1 MRRILAIL
9 LVSILFAASAVAD
22 TFQINISNPQYK
34 PINVGLWGFV
44 KNTPEN
50 ISKRLLKTLK
60 LDLELSGI
68 FSYDLT
74 QHFSYEAPQK
84 VVIGIAK
91 LDKMDYVIYGDAK
104 IDGKNI
110 LVNVVIVDIL
120 KGCVIL
126 QKTYIANRYSLD
138 WVANKIVDSL
148 IEYTTGVYGPFESK
162 ILFAMGDTKTSD
174 IYICDF
180 NGENTVRITN
190 WHTFNILPKWV
201 SQDTIT
207 FLSYRYGKPV
217 IFLYNIFNGNLRR
230 LFNASNLSISAVR
243 YLNYFAVPFNRYGSV
258 NIYVINQRGRILRQ
272 LTNDPSI
279 NVSPSFTQDYS
290 KMVFVSNRTGSPQIY
305 IKDTSSFGT
314 AKRLTFDGKYNSSPT
329 VSPDGKKIAYI
340 STKNGTTYLKVMNID
355 GSNDTVI
362 MKGSSLDSPS
372 WSYDSRYIA
381 LTGRLGNRN
390 VIYIVNTLNKQYFI
404 AKKTKFIYNGLS
416 VSPKI
421 E

>member
-1 MRRILAIL
+1 MKKVLIVLFM
-9 LVSILFAASAVAD
+9 LVLFTVSSQAD
-22 TFQINISNPQYK
+22 TFQLNISNPQYK

-44 KNTPEN
+44 KNTPPD

-74 QHFSYEAPQK
+74 QHFSYEAPQR
-84 VVIGIAK
+84 VVSGIAK
-91 LDKMDYVIYGDAK
+91 LDKLDYVIYGDAERN
-104 IDGKNI
+104 GKSI
-110 LVNVVIVDIL
+110 IVNVMVLDIL
-120 KGCVIL
+120 KNYVIL
-126 QKTYIANRYSLD
+126 QKTYVANRYSLD
-138 WVANKIVDSL
+138 WVANKIIDTL
-148 IEYTTGVYGPFESK
+148 IGYITGAYGPFESK
-162 ILFAMGDTKTSD
+162 ILFAMGNTKTSD

-201 SQDTIT
+201 GQDSIT
-207 FLSYRYGKPV
+207 FLSYRYGKPA
-217 IFLYNIFNGNLRR
+217 IFLYNIFNGNLKK
-230 LFNASNLSISAVR
+230 LFSASNLSISAVR
-243 YLNYFAVPFNRYGSV
+243 YQNYFAIPFNRYGSV
-258 NIYVINQRGRILRQ
+258 NIYVINQHGRVLRQ

-279 NVSPSFTQDYS
+279 NVSPSFTPDYS
-290 KMVFVSNRTGSPQIY
+290 QMVFVSNRDGSPQIY
-305 IKDTSSFGT
+305 IKNISLFSS
-314 AKRLTFDGKYNSSPT
+314 AQRLTFDGKYNSSPA

-340 STKNGTTYLKVMNID
+340 SIQNGTTYLKVMNID

-362 MKGSSLDSPS
+362 MKGDSLDSPS

-381 LTGRLGNRN
+381 LTGRLGNEN

-404 AKKTKFIYNGLS
+404 AKKTKLIYNGLS
-416 VSPKI
+416 VSSKI